1 VAKRRSYR
9 TLDGS
14 RAWELV
20 RPEDGSERMSVA
32 RARVDAG
39 QRTLAHR
46 HRTSDEVYYV
56 LSGDGTVVVAGCETA
71 VRPGDVVLIP
81 AGAEHWVASGHRG
94 LELLCL
100 CSPPYEHD
108 DTDLTGTQE

>member
-1 VAKRRSYR
+1 M
-9 TLDGS
+9 
-14 RAWELV
+14 

-32 RARVDAG
+32 RARVEAG

-46 HRTSDEVYYV
+46 HRISDEVYYV
-56 LSGDGTVVVAGCETA
+56 LSGDGTVVAAGRETA

-81 AGAEHWVASGHRG
+81 ARAEHWVTAGSLG

-100 CSPPYEHD
+100 CSPPYEHE
-108 DTDLTGTQE
+108 DTELTGTEE